1 MATIDL
7 SLLPAPDVVESL
19 DYETVFAQRKASFLS
34 LVPEDIRD
42 SVSAALELESEPLTI
57 LLQESAYRELLLRN
71 RINAAARSV
80 MLAYATGS
88 DLDHLAA
95 LFGVIRID
103 GEEDIRLRARTQL
116 SLEGYS
122 TAGPTLSYV
131 FHATSASNEVHD
143 ATVNSPEPGN
153 INVVVLAVP
162 SEMHPNGVPNQALLD
177 IVQSK
182 VSAEDIRPLTD
193 YVVTVPAE
201 VILYDVDADLLIAP
215 GPDAVAVL
223 ASAQTALNAYIA
235 QQFGLGRDITISGIH
250 AALHQPGVT
259 RVDLVAPANS
269 LTIQSHQ
276 AARCSGI
283 ALRISGVTT

>member
-7 SLLPAPDVVESL
+7 SLLPAPDVVEAL
-19 DYETVFAQRKASFLS
+19 DYETVFAQRKASFLV

-42 SVSAALELESEPLTI
+42 SVTAALELESEPLTI

-95 LFGVIRID
+95 LFGVTRID
-103 GEEDIRLRARTQL
+103 GEEDGRLRARTQL

-143 ATVNSPEPGN
+143 ATVNSPEPGTVH
-153 INVVVLAVP
+153 VVVLAVP
-162 SEMHPNGVPNQALLD
+162 SDDHPNGVPNQTLLD
-177 IVQSK
+177 TVQAK
-182 VSAEDIRPLTD
+182 VSADDIRPLTD
-193 YVVTVPAE
+193 YVQTVPAQ
-201 VILYDVDADLLIAP
+201 VILYPVDADIFIAP
-215 GPDAVAVL
+215 GPDAGVVL
-223 ASAQTALNAYIA
+223 ASAMAALNTYTA

-259 RVDLVAPANS
+259 RVDLLSPAANMA
-269 LTIQSHQ
+269 IQSHQ
-276 AARCSGI
+276 AARCSGVN
-283 ALRISGVTT
+283 LRISGIAT

>member
-7 SLLPAPDVVESL
+7 SLLPAPDVVEAL
-19 DYETVFAQRKASFLS
+19 DYETVFAQRKASFLA

-42 SVSAALELESEPLTI
+42 SVTAALELESEPLTI

-95 LFGVIRID
+95 LFGVTRID
-103 GEEDIRLRARTQL
+103 GEEDSRLRARTQL

-143 ATVNSPEPGN
+143 ATVNSPEPGTVH
-153 INVVVLAVP
+153 VVVLAVP
-162 SEMHPNGVPNQALLD
+162 SDDHPNGVPNQTLLD
-177 IVQSK
+177 TVQAK
-182 VSAEDIRPLTD
+182 VSADDIRPLTD
-193 YVVTVPAE
+193 YVQTVPAQ
-201 VILYDVDADLLIAP
+201 VILYPVDADIFIAP
-215 GPDAVAVL
+215 GPDAGVVL
-223 ASAQTALNAYIA
+223 SSAMAALNTYTA

-259 RVDLVAPANS
+259 RVDLLSPAANM
-269 LTIQSHQ
+269 TIQSHQ
-276 AARCSGI
+276 AARCSGVN
-283 ALRISGVTT
+283 LRISGIAT

>member
-7 SLLPAPDVVESL
+7 SLLPAPDVVEAL
-19 DYETVFAQRKASFLS
+19 DYETVFAQRKASFLA

-42 SVSAALELESEPLTI
+42 SVTAALELESEPLTI

-95 LFGVIRID
+95 LFGVTRID
-103 GEEDIRLRARTQL
+103 GEEDSRLRARTQL

-143 ATVNSPEPGN
+143 ATVNSPEPGTVH
-153 INVVVLAVP
+153 VVVLAVP
-162 SEMHPNGVPNQALLD
+162 SDDHPNGVPNQTLLD
-177 IVQSK
+177 IVQAK
-182 VSAEDIRPLTD
+182 VSADDIRPLTD
-193 YVVTVPAE
+193 YVQTVPAQ
-201 VILYDVDADLLIAP
+201 VILYPVDADIFIAP
-215 GPDAVAVL
+215 GPDAGVVL
-223 ASAQTALNAYIA
+223 SSAMAALNTYTA

-259 RVDLVAPANS
+259 RVDLLSPAANM
-269 LTIQSHQ
+269 TIQSHQ
-276 AARCSGI
+276 AARCSGVN
-283 ALRISGVTT
+283 LRISGIAT